1 MTPPR
6 SLYPPSSRNLSASQ
20 FLCPLPNPETLF
32 NAFDSFHLPSY
43 PSFPFSASVPF
54 PGSLLQFSALSRS
67 PYSFKA
73 AVSQS
78 WAPWALSSSRAP
90 TASPQ
95 LRRILH
101 QSCFNCSYERLA
113 CPLPGSNLNN
123 EMFARV
129 VFQEFRVIFIKLE
142 LSWLKLNKATKP
154 PSRQAK
160 VFTL

>member
-1 MTPPR
+1 MKTWVVKPLVII
-6 SLYPPSSRNLSASQ
+6 SQIHFTCFHQSKLFFVFVFFFNL
-20 FLCPLPNPETLF
+20 
-32 NAFDSFHLPSY
+32 
-43 PSFPFSASVPF
+43 
-54 PGSLLQFSALSRS
+54 
-67 PYSFKA
+67 
-73 AVSQS
+73 
-78 WAPWALSSSRAP
+78 WAPWALSSSCAP

-160 VFTL
+160 VFTLWYFDIRE